1 MSWHAIR
8 VSGKVMK
15 GKIIQFAIIYE
26 DDEILYETDLH
37 PALIGASDRVLGIPK
52 DHFLQR
58 LRDTFGAQVK
68 ILSSTD
74 ERFPY
79 VVDIRKRCNIPNRY
93 ILQDFSILEAC
104 SGIKRLEIT
113 SNIDIVSLDGIS
125 SLINLEDLFIGP
137 NCRLSNL
144 HGLEFCHSLRVL
156 AIPTNDVSDL
166 SPVQDH
172 PLRILD
178 ISSNPINTLA
188 GMNLTYLKML
198 VIDQDQCQLFKNV
211 HMPALRKMIITDVTD
226 EDRFNKMTA
235 RFGGIVERR

>member
-1 MSWHAIR
+1 
-8 VSGKVMK
+8 MK

-52 DHFLQR
+52 DHFMQR
-58 LRDTFGAQVK
+58 LRDAFGAQVK

-74 ERFPY
+74 DRFP
-79 VVDIRKRCNIPNRY
+79 VDIRKRCNLLNRY
-93 ILQDFSILEAC
+93 KLQDFSILEAC

-113 SNIDIVSLDGIS
+113 SNIDIASLDGIS
-125 SLINLEDLFIGP
+125 SLINLEALFIGP
-137 NCRLSNL
+137 NCRLNNL
-144 HGLEFCHSLRVL
+144 HGLEFCHLLRTL
-156 AIPTNDVSDL
+156 SIPTNDVSDL

-188 GMNLTYLKML
+188 GMNLAHLKIL
-198 VIDQDQCQLFKNV
+198 VIDQDQCQLLENV
-211 HMPALRKMIITDVTD
+211 HMPALRQMIITGVTD
-226 EDRFNKMTA
+226 EDCFNKMTA